1 MGELDFLIE
10 LDGKVLPIEVK
21 SGKDYEKHSALT
33 QALKKETFHMEN
45 AIVFTNENVMEKGR
59 ISYLP
64 IYMVM
69 FLKEKEIS
77 FGDLSVNRFR
87 I

>member
-1 MGELDFLIE
+1 
-10 LDGKVLPIEVK
+10 
-21 SGKDYEKHSALT
+21 
-33 QALKKETFHMEN
+33 MEN
-45 AIVFTNENVMEKGR
+45 AIVFTNENVMEKDR